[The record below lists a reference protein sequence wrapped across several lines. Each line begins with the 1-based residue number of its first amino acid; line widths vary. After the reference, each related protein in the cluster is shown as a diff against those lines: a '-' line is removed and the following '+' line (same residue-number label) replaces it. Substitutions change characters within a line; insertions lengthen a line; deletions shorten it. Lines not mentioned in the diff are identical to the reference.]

1 MEMSQP
7 IAYSLTMP
15 TAENKPFFAMPEY
28 ASALVA
34 VVQELR
40 KSGLYKLYAFVV
52 MPDRLELLLHP
63 SGGHTLKQVLY
74 ELRLRGGQAMRNAG
88 IKTNLWA
95 PRSEI
100 GKYFDPR
107 LAAERILKIVAL
119 PVEASLASNPEAFRF
134 SSAHAD
140 SGHDPLDDDDERDR
154 PLRLDAVKTP
164 VMAAV

>member
-1 MEMSQP
+1 MGTSQP

-28 ASALVA
+28 ASAVSA
-34 VVQELR
+34 VVRDLR
-40 KSGLYKLYAFVV
+40 KNGLYKLYAFVV

-63 SGGHTLKQVLY
+63 AHGHDLKRVLY

-107 LAAERILKIVAL
+107 HAAERILEIVAL
-119 PVEASLASNPEAFRF
+119 PVGANLAPNPEAYRF
-134 SSAHAD
+134 SSAHPDAE
-140 SGHDPLDDDDERDR
+140 HDPLGDGDDDDR
-154 PLRLDAVKTP
+154 PLRLDAVKAP
-164 VMAAV
+164 AMAAA